1 MEGHARP
8 IDTPKVEEKPPVT
21 ASDLLAASLRKT
33 SAGSEGNSSDHTGR
47 DRAGSDKSHEDDVL
61 ARAGSGI

>member
-1 MEGHARP
+1 M
-8 IDTPKVEEKPPVT
+8 T